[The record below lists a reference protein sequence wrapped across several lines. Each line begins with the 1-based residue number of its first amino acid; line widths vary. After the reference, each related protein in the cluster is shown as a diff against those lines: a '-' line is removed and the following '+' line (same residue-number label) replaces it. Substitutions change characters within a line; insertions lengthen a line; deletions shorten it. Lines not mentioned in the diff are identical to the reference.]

1 MSAVIG
7 DQTTGRWNLKV
18 TPEGE
23 PPLVFKDLPCRN
35 PDMKSLGWV
44 GFISNADEKTEFY
57 LDDLSILTD
66 GRVR

>member
-1 MSAVIG
+1 M
-7 DQTTGRWNLKV
+7 

-23 PPLVFKDLPCRN
+23 APLVFKDLPCRH

-66 GRVR
+66 GPVR

>member
-1 MSAVIG
+1 LRPSAV
-7 DQTTGRWNLKV
+7 
-18 TPEGE
+18 
-23 PPLVFKDLPCRN
+23 
-35 PDMKSLGWV
+35 GWV